1 MTGPK
6 VSVLMPA
13 FNCEQHIGEA
23 IDSILH
29 QSFEDF
35 ELLVVDDHST
45 DSTSSIIREYR
56 NGDARIRSVL
66 NAEGKGIVG
75 ALNTGLGSARG
86 EYIARMDADDI
97 SLPDRL
103 RKQYDFLEAHRD
115 IAVCGANMEL
125 FGAQQFVWRLPQ
137 NHEAIRAGLIFTVF
151 IAHATVMIRSAVFG
165 DQEYRYDPNYAFAE
179 DYELWSRLSER
190 HRFANLPDVLYRYR
204 KHAATNELSLR
215 EVTRS
220 DSAQRVRLR
229 LLNALGIVPTPE
241 ESDLHRQIG
250 DYCYTPSTSLVGRA
264 NRWFDKILEANR
276 RTGVFDDAA
285 LRVHIEERRAEIRG
299 AVPAAVTGI
308 RGLAQSISDLS
319 HRILRNS

>member
-1 MTGPK
+1 MTAPK

-13 FNCEQHIGEA
+13 FNCEQHIREA
-23 IDSILH
+23 IDSILD

-45 DSTSSIIREYR
+45 DSTTSIIREYR
-56 NGDARIRSVL
+56 KRDARIRSVL
-66 NAEGKGIVG
+66 NAESKGIVG

-103 RKQYDFLEAHRD
+103 RKQYEFLEAHRD
-115 IAVCGANMEL
+115 IAVCGTNMEL

-151 IAHATVMIRSAVFG
+151 IAHATVIMRSAVLG
-165 DQEYRYDPNYAFAE
+165 DHQYRYDPDYGYAE

-190 HRFANLPDVLYRYR
+190 HRFANMPDVLYRYR
-204 KHAATNELSLR
+204 KHAAPNELTLR
-215 EVTRS
+215 EETRS
-220 DSAQRVRLR
+220 RSAQRVRLR
-229 LLNALGIVPTPE
+229 LLNKLGIVPTPE

-250 DYCYTPSTSLVGRA
+250 DYCYTPTTSLVRRA

-276 RTGVFDDAA
+276 RNGVFDDAA
-285 LRVHIEERRAEIRG
+285 LRDHIEERRAEIRG
-299 AVPAAVTGI
+299 AAPAATSRI
-308 RGLAQSISDLS
+308 RGFARSISDLS
-319 HRILRNS
+319 QRILRNS